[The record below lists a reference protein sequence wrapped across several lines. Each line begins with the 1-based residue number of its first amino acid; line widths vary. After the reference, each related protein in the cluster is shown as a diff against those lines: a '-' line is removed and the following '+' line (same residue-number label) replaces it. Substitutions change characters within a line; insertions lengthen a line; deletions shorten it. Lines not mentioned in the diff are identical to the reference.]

1 MFLTK
6 ENENSGTRERK
17 FLLDEKRRTDVF
29 QKIMCNQKTL
39 DCSKLGIVG
48 FNCFKLLFLNVNAQL
63 GSLKID
69 QKYAGHYSVQNIGSL
84 QGFDTLWHVAV
95 LSTDSFVRD
104 EARDFLVDMYLYCYL
119 NSKTTDK
126 QKRELTDV
134 FLEKLEKV
142 FSQLNWQSHI
152 NAPSESWHRLKL
164 ITNFIRRFD
173 FEHILEENIN
183 RYNHNL
189 N

>member
-63 GSLKID
+63 GSLKLD
-69 QKYAGHYSVQNIGSL
+69 QKYTGHFQVQTINNL
-84 QGFDTLWHVAV
+84 QGFETLWHVAV

-104 EARDFLVDMYLYCYL
+104 EARDFLVDMYLNCYL
-119 NSKTTDK
+119 NTKYPEK
-126 QKRELTDV
+126 QKWELTAV
-134 FLEKLEKV
+134 FLERLEKV
-142 FSQLNWQSHI
+142 FAQLNWQ
-152 NAPSESWHRLKL
+152 
-164 ITNFIRRFD
+164 
-173 FEHILEENIN
+173 
-183 RYNHNL
+183 
-189 N
+189 